1 MQKIF
6 NETFQARLY
15 EAVQAIEKESDAEI
29 VTLVYSHSNSYNAIS
44 LTVAAAATYI
54 TYSALMF
61 TPALITDFTL
71 YIVPILVFVAVFL
84 GVDKIHFIKQFFIPK
99 KLKQKSVEI
108 YGRALFQKAG
118 IHHTERHTGL
128 LIFVSLLEKCVYL
141 VPDRGIY
148 NALKPEDWQVIQSYF
163 DNIFI
168 NNEIENNLISA
179 LDKSKAIFAL
189 QLPILPDDINEL
201 PDFME
206 ISL

>member
-6 NETFQARLY
+6 NETFQRRLY
-15 EAVQAIEKESDAEI
+15 EAVQAIEKESDAEV

-44 LTVAAAATYI
+44 LTVAAIATYL

-61 TPALITDFTL
+61 TPALISDFTL

-84 GVDKIHFIKQFFIPK
+84 CVDKIHFIKQFFIPK
-99 KLKQKSVEI
+99 KLKRKSVEI

-141 VPDRGIY
+141 VPDRGIF
-148 NALKPEDWQVIQSYF
+148 NALKPEDWAVIQNDF
-163 DNIFI
+163 DNIFA
-168 NNEIENNLISA
+168 NGDVEDNLIKA
-179 LDKSKAIFAL
+179 LHKSKEIFAF